1 MIGIGGSIL
10 FYINFDEQRASFCK
24 VRMQL
29 RLATFKDSVTRK
41 RASICIVGSLLDR
54 SRINSSPLSPPK
66 NTNPR
71 SPIACRRYLHPASR
85 RRPHTSAAPARWNGS
100 HRRRPD
106 RCGVAGDAARR
117 RGELSRRRR
126 RASLSLRK
134 ATRQRPLIWPHMSV
148 RRRTLIWAAT
158 AHGGLFTM
166 ALFSFLSSLFFREVS
181 PLASDIQCY
190 CYTVTLKQ
198 IFRTRARFEVRRLMQ
213 TCSGR

>member
-1 MIGIGGSIL
+1 
-10 FYINFDEQRASFCK
+10 
-24 VRMQL
+24 MQL
-29 RLATFKDSVTRK
+29 RLATFKDSATRE
-41 RASICIVGSLLDR
+41 RASICIVGSLHDR

-134 ATRQRPLIWPHMSV
+134 ATRQYLV
-148 RRRTLIWAAT
+148 
-158 AHGGLFTM
+158 
-166 ALFSFLSSLFFREVS
+166 
-181 PLASDIQCY
+181 CY